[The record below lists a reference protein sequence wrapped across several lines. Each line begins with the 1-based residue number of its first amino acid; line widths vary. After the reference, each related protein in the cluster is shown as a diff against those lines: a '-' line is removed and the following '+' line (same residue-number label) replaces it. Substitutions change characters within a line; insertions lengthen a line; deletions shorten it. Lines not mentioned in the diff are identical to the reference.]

1 MSAGSPEVAP
11 TEAISHDLVT
21 LALAKKESA
30 HHYEG
35 AEELFNTMRGKSL
48 WVNAY
53 AMDDPSAPPLT
64 DPNIKVCHFIRHGQ
78 GFHNL
83 MADMY
88 SSQGKE
94 WTQFKKSPNNPYV
107 LPEIVDAPLTQKGR
121 NQARA
126 LQPIIQSLENQP
138 EMVVLSSQC
147 RALQTGVIAFEHL
160 VNEVPFVAHEM
171 VREQA
176 GVHVCDMRRPR
187 SQQALD
193 FPIVNFSL
201 IEEEEDQLFHEDR
214 RETKLEIGERIYL
227 FLKWLEQRN
236 ETHVA
241 VTSHSGWLMTLFNGS
256 VKCDN
261 SLKEWFQTG
270 ELRTV
275 KLEFVNNEQG
285 N

>member
-1 MSAGSPEVAP
+1 
-11 TEAISHDLVT
+11 
-21 LALAKKESA
+21 
-30 HHYEG
+30 
-35 AEELFNTMRGKSL
+35 
-48 WVNAY
+48 
-53 AMDDPSAPPLT
+53 
-64 DPNIKVCHFIRHGQ
+64 
-78 GFHNL
+78 
-83 MADMY
+83 
-88 SSQGKE
+88 
-94 WTQFKKSPNNPYV
+94 
-107 LPEIVDAPLTQKGR
+107 
-121 NQARA
+121 
-126 LQPIIQSLENQP
+126 
-138 EMVVLSSQC
+138 
-147 RALQTGVIAFEHL
+147 
-160 VNEVPFVAHEM
+160 
-171 VREQA
+171 
-176 GVHVCDMRRPR
+176 MRRPR